1 METLQ
6 DLLVEELKDIYSAE
20 KQIVKAL
27 PKLVKAAENDSLKQ
41 ALREHLEATKVQVTR
56 LEEVFEVLEKK
67 ATAKHCKGM
76 EGLLAEGTGLLEEE
90 KSGTLR
96 DLALIGACQRVEH
109 YEVAAYGTARAM
121 AENCGLDEAVA
132 LLSQTLEEEVLADT
146 TLSAVAEELYVKLGG
161 KGEARSGQGMA
172 SLPSNGVTNRNA
184 AAAKSPTSNKGKTT
198 PAKSTSAR
206 R

>member
-27 PKLVKAAENDSLKQ
+27 PKLVKGAESDALKQ
-41 ALREHLEATKVQVTR
+41 ALSEHLEATKAQVTR

-76 EGLLAEGTGLLEEE
+76 EGLLAEGSDLLEEE
-90 KSGTLR
+90 KSGLLR

-121 AENCGLDEAVA
+121 AENCGLDDAVA
-132 LLSQTLEEEVLADT
+132 LLAQTLEEEVLADT
-146 TLSAVAEELYVKLGG
+146 TLSAVAEDLYATLGAQTE
-161 KGEARSGQGMA
+161 GEEDRPMA
-172 SLPSNGVTNRNA
+172 ASPAKANKA
-184 AAAKSPTSNKGKTT
+184 AHKPKTT
-198 PAKSTSAR
+198 PAKSAAGGR
-206 R
+206 